1 MVLLVLLTWVAAVI
15 ALFGDVITT
24 IIALRTSR
32 ARELNPVMLFVMKY
46 IGIAGAGLVTH
57 GGAAV
62 VLLLMQNWY
71 VNVAAAVLFGAISVW
86 NYFVIQRAK
95 ATKK

>member
-1 MVLLVLLTWVAAVI
+1 MVSLIVLTWVAAVI

-24 IIALRTSR
+24 IVVLRTSR

-57 GGAAV
+57 GGAAIA
-62 VLLLMQNWY
+62 LLLMQNWY
-71 VNVAAAVLFGAISVW
+71 LNVAVAILFGAISVW

-95 ATKK
+95 ASKK